1 MLLLLGAAS
10 AVAADAATVVEHKD
24 KNDEEA
30 PQSQPPRQCSL
41 YLAPSSTSPP
51 DRIQPGV
58 YAGRRYEASEPI
70 GIGPELAVQLL
81 DLDAHTGRNLREGGD
96 EGQERPDYFAA
107 MAQMLWTP
115 DSTMAKYETDEHSGG
130 PGRTFTVIPGVGMLG
145 NFHPALIN
153 ADWDENA
160 TLFRTVMEDGA
171 GDGAGAGET
180 TMGRVHP
187 GRGGVT
193 TYYNVTVAA
202 TQAIPAGME
211 IFLNF
216 GQDWSDKALEANPMA
231 TRDDYDQAD
240 RSMDKAIEF
249 FERHAE
255 ELPEET
261 KERMYGFLV
270 KDVIDLISP
279 DKKKADILRSLLPES
294 HAGLGEFK
302 ESGGG
307 SLQHKNP
314 TAFRDVSWLEA
325 NGRCLDNVVPGPS
338 TVPYAGRG
346 AFAARS
352 MEEGDVVL
360 PVPLML
366 IGHRKELDMY
376 DLIKKKRDA
385 ATEEQEEHGDD
396 DGATQTILVRKNGA
410 TAEPTS
416 SQLLLNYCFGHAQSN
431 LLLYPFGSG
440 FNFINHRPTG
450 DGANA
455 RVVWSDRSHGMH
467 NPGWLEL
474 DPDEL
479 SDEQHRY
486 PGLMFDVVA
495 TKKIEEGDEV
505 FIDYGEDW
513 QAEWDRHVER
523 VKSADLEAGSW
534 EPTALEL
541 NTLYHQYTAG
551 AGYAKPFKTAN
562 ELKDDPY
569 PERVA
574 TACIRPGSWNGAA
587 MRLCEVVERIDVKDE
602 EGSSEMKYKYSVNI
616 RLETE
621 TAEYKTVVD
630 LPHESIHFVDKPY
643 ASDQSRTLSP
653 FPPFRHHIS
662 IPDDIL
668 PSAWKAKK
676 ADDADKFVIVE
687 NSKG

>member
-1 MLLLLGAAS
+1 
-10 AVAADAATVVEHKD
+10 
-24 KNDEEA
+24 
-30 PQSQPPRQCSL
+30 
-41 YLAPSSTSPP
+41 
-51 DRIQPGV
+51 
-58 YAGRRYEASEPI
+58 
-70 GIGPELAVQLL
+70 
-81 DLDAHTGRNLREGGD
+81 
-96 EGQERPDYFAA
+96 
-107 MAQMLWTP
+107 
-115 DSTMAKYETDEHSGG
+115 
-130 PGRTFTVIPGVGMLG
+130 
-145 NFHPALIN
+145 
-153 ADWDENA
+153 
-160 TLFRTVMEDGA
+160 
-171 GDGAGAGET
+171 
-180 TMGRVHP
+180 
-187 GRGGVT
+187 
-193 TYYNVTVAA
+193 
-202 TQAIPAGME
+202 
-211 IFLNF
+211 
-216 GQDWSDKALEANPMA
+216 
-231 TRDDYDQAD
+231 
-240 RSMDKAIEF
+240 
-249 FERHAE
+249 
-255 ELPEET
+255 
-261 KERMYGFLV
+261 
-270 KDVIDLISP
+270 
-279 DKKKADILRSLLPES
+279 
-294 HAGLGEFK
+294 
-302 ESGGG
+302 
-307 SLQHKNP
+307 
-314 TAFRDVSWLEA
+314 
-325 NGRCLDNVVPGPS
+325 
-338 TVPYAGRG
+338 
-346 AFAARS
+346 
-352 MEEGDVVL
+352 MEEGEVVL

-366 IGHRKELDMY
+366 IGHRKELDLY
-376 DLIKKKRDA
+376 DLIQKKKDA

-396 DGATQTILVRKNGA
+396 DGATQTILVRKDGA

-467 NPGWLEL
+467 NPDWLEL

-479 SDEQHRY
+479 SDER
-486 PGLMFDVVA
+486 
-495 TKKIEEGDEV
+495 
-505 FIDYGEDW
+505 
-513 QAEWDRHVER
+513 DRHVER

-569 PERVA
+569 PERVT

-643 ASDQSRTLSP
+643 ASDQSRPLSP

-676 ADDADKFVIVE
+676 ADDADKNGRPVDDLHVY
-687 NSKG
+687 